1 MYMRYESYAT
11 PGKKLIIQISVKGLS
26 LKGMCWERRKIGDL
40 SQFRSLRSLTG
51 SVLHYSYLEIRKW
64 AGEAEE
70 YSINHSK
77 LRPEPKSFRNI
88 GSHLETFIPIGGE
101 GKIKGKKKNQKSKVD
116 HAAGREKDAIMKQLF
131 KCELFLKL
139 PRIIEDLQEIFSISV
154 N

>member
-101 GKIKGKKKNQKSKVD
+101 GKRKGKKKNQKSK
-116 HAAGREKDAIMKQLF
+116 
-131 KCELFLKL
+131 EL
-139 PRIIEDLQEIFSISV
+139 